1 MDEGIRRMQEY
12 WQGVV
17 GGEGERERE
26 REEKGRVECE
36 KEEER
41 RMVYETKIEEFKEKT
56 RSQ

>member
-17 GGEGERERE
+17 GGEGE

>member
-26 REEKGRVECE
+26 EKGRVECE
-36 KEEER
+36 KEER
-41 RMVYETKIEEFKEKT
+41 RC
-56 RSQ
+56 